1 MVVPLLK
8 PIHAFLVLA
17 LAGAVSVSAQSLSVG
32 ANVDVNRQSGYQAEE
47 AIAIDPTNPN
57 RLFAWAND
65 VRSGAADNAAG
76 YSTNGGVTWTAR
88 FTGSDGWPSL
98 GGDPT
103 CSFDSF
109 GNLFAA
115 SFDST
120 FKNIQVRL
128 STNAGVTFS
137 NLLLTISAGP
147 NDLDQPTVKAGPGIV
162 AGQEAAW
169 IYYFNQTGLVA
180 RGAAVTGFNAIGAF
194 GAELPIPGSSLG
206 NFGDVALGPDGQVIV
221 AYQTPDNTVGPST
234 IQFALNS
241 SGSTSGS
248 FTLSAGTVPTQVGGV
263 RAIPAQPSRTVD
275 AELGLAYDISSGPH
289 RGRLHL
295 VYTDA
300 PNATSNDLNIFT
312 RYSDNDGATW
322 SSPHRVNTDTGTNS
336 QFFSKIALDPTTGFI
351 AVVWYDCRNSAA
363 NNRVELWGTVSLD
376 GGVTFLPE
384 VKISAGSTTGVGKGF
399 GNELGDYLGLDFY
412 GGVFHPCWAD
422 DSNSTGNNPD
432 GTNNL
437 DFYTAA
443 VTVVPAVPVL
453 TSVGFGT
460 NECFT
465 LKLASTPMFNFGI
478 DASTDLV
485 NWTRIGSGVTGAD
498 GVLFFQDTNAVS
510 STRIYRAHWP

>member
-1 MVVPLLK
+1 MSCLLRG
-8 PIHAFLVLA
+8 PVLLFIA
-17 LAGAVSVSAQSLSVG
+17 LAGVVSVSAQSLSVG
-32 ANVDVNRQSGYQAEE
+32 PNVNVNRQSGYQAEE
-47 AIAIDPTNPN
+47 AVAIDPTNPN

-65 VRSGAADNAAG
+65 IRTGTADNAAG
-76 YSTNGGVTWTAR
+76 YSTNGGLTWTSR

-115 SFDST
+115 SFDSS
-120 FKNIQVRL
+120 FRNIQVRA

-137 NLLLTISAGP
+137 NLVLTISGGP
-147 NDLDQPTVKAGPGIV
+147 NDLDQPTVKAGPGTV
-162 AGQEAAW
+162 AGHQAVW
-169 IYYFNQTGLVA
+169 VYYFNKTGLVA

-194 GAELPIPGSSLG
+194 GVEIAIPGSSTG
-206 NFGDVALGPDGQVIV
+206 NFGDVAIGPNGQVIV
-221 AYQTPDNTVGPST
+221 AYQTPAGTVGPST

-241 SGSTSGS
+241 TGSTSGS
-248 FTLSAGTVPTQVGGV
+248 FLLSGGTVPTQVGGF
-263 RAIPAQPSRTVD
+263 RLIPAQPNRSVD
-275 AELGLAYDISSGPH
+275 AELGLAYDNSNGPH

-300 PNATSNDLNIFT
+300 ANTTSANLNIFT
-312 RYSDNDGATW
+312 RYSDDNGATW
-322 SSPHRVNTDTGTNS
+322 SGAHRVNTDVGTNS

-384 VKISAGSTTGVGKGF
+384 VKISAGSTSGVGLGG

-422 DSNSTGNNPD
+422 DSNSTGDNPN
-432 GTNNL
+432 GTTNL

-443 VTVVPAVPVL
+443 VTVVPAVPML
-453 TSVGFGT
+453 TSLGFDT
-460 NECFT
+460 NGNFA
-465 LKLASTPMFNFGI
+465 LKLESTPMFNFAI
-478 DASTDLV
+478 DASRDLI
-485 NWTRIGSGVTGAD
+485 NWTNIGSGVTGTN
-498 GVLFFQDTNAVS
+498 GVLFFQDTNAVDS
-510 STRIYRAHWP
+510 VRMYRAHWR

>member
-1 MVVPLLK
+1 VPFPHLK
-8 PIHAFLVLA
+8 AIAVSIAF
-17 LAGAVSVSAQSLSVG
+17 AGGISVSAQSLSVG
-32 ANVDVNRQSGYQAEE
+32 TNVNINRQSGYQAEE

-65 VRSGAADNAAG
+65 IRTGTADNAAG
-76 YSTNGGVTWTAR
+76 YSTDGGVTWTSR

-115 SFDST
+115 SFDSS
-120 FKNIQVRL
+120 FQNIQVRA
-128 STNAGVTFS
+128 STDAGVTFS
-137 NLLLTISAGP
+137 NLVLTISSGKKA
-147 NDLDQPTVKAGPGIV
+147 LDQPTVKAGPGIV
-162 AGQEAAW
+162 AGQEAVW
-169 IYYFNQTGLVA
+169 ILYRNKTALMA
-180 RGAAVTGFNAIGAF
+180 RGAAVAGFNAIGGF
-194 GAELPIPGSSLG
+194 GAELAIPGSASG
-206 NFGDVALGPDGQVIV
+206 NFGDVAIGPNGQVAV
-221 AYQTPDNTVGPST
+221 AYQTPSGTAGPST
-234 IQFALNS
+234 IQFASNS
-241 SGSTSGS
+241 SGSASGS
-248 FTLSAGTVPTQVGGV
+248 FLLATSTVPTQVGGF
-263 RAIPAQPSRTVD
+263 RAIPAQPKRTVD
-275 AELGLAYDISSGPH
+275 AEVGLAYDISGGPH

-312 RYSDNDGATW
+312 RYSDDNGATW

-376 GGVTFLPE
+376 GGETFLPE
-384 VKISAGSTTGVGKGF
+384 VKISAGSTSGVGLGG

-422 DSNSTGNNPD
+422 NSNSTGDNPD
-432 GTNNL
+432 STNNL

-443 VTVVPAVPVL
+443 VTVVPAPPVL
-453 TSVGFGT
+453 TAVGFGPDGSFVLNLT
-460 NECFT
+460 
-465 LKLASTPMFNFGI
+465 STPMFSFGV
-478 DASTDLV
+478 DASTDMV
-485 NWTRIGSGVTGAD
+485 NWTLIGSGVTGAD
-498 GVLFFQDTNAVS
+498 GVLVFQDTNAVYS
-510 STRIYRAHWP
+510 ARTYRAHWP